1 MRDEFE
7 NKVSV
12 WKEGFDA
19 GYKQGEREAVERM
32 HKNGRR
38 VEWFKLFLLIVIGT
52 FVGHFLW
59 ALIAVATNSLCPSPK
74 NSLMR
79 LKRL

>member
-1 MRDEFE
+1 MRDELE
-7 NKVSV
+7 NKVAV

-19 GYKQGEREAVERM
+19 GKRAGERQTKFRD
-32 HKNGRR
+32 RR

-59 ALIAVATNSLCPSPK
+59 ALITVATNSL
-74 NSLMR
+74 
-79 LKRL
+79 